1 MYGCVGVERRGDCGL
16 TIYFNFVFG
25 EIVDRVIVF
34 YYVEMYIFDNVWV
47 IKNGVRDSR
56 IIKIWGEFMKSYWDL
71 VCYLMFLIS
80 IEF

>member
-1 MYGCVGVERRGDCGL
+1 M
-16 TIYFNFVFG
+16 IYFNFVFG

-56 IIKIWGEFMKSYWDL
+56 IIKI
-71 VCYLMFLIS
+71 
-80 IEF
+80 